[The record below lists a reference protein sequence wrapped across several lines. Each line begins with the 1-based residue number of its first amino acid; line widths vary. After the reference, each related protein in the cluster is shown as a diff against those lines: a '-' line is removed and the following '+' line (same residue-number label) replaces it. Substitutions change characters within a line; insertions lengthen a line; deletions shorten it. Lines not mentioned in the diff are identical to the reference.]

1 MSILTE
7 QTTVRTPQRRSV
19 AHTPMPMLAQ
29 VVMMTQR
36 SVITLVRTPQ
46 AVLPNIFISVFL
58 LLVFHAALGGTAEF
72 LPAFRSVDY
81 IAFLLPFTIISAVL
95 DSPGGQSMVRD
106 IENGYFDKLLLTP
119 ISRPALI
126 LGHIIAS
133 GLVVVLASTI
143 IIAVGF
149 ALGLRP
155 ATGIGGV
162 FVTLLFALL
171 IGSGFAGFT
180 IGVALRTGSAA
191 ATQGASFAF
200 FPLSFMSTAFFPL
213 EYLQG
218 WLRVVAELNPITY
231 ILDALRGV
239 MIVGWEPEKLALGL
253 AASALVSILPFMF
266 ALASL
271 HTRTRRR

>member
-1 MSILTE
+1 MSILT
-7 QTTVRTPQRRSV
+7 QSTTVRA
-19 AHTPMPMLAQ
+19 AHSRTVQHKRMPIAAQ

-36 SVITLVRTPQ
+36 SVMTLIRTPQ

-81 IAFLLPFTIISAVL
+81 IAFLLPFTIVSAVL

-106 IENGYFDKLLLTP
+106 IESGYFDKLLLTP

-133 GLVVVLASTI
+133 GFVVVLASTI
-143 IIAVGF
+143 IIAVGV

-155 ATGIGGV
+155 ATGIAGV
-162 FVTLLFALL
+162 LVTLIFALL
-171 IGSGFAGFT
+171 IGTGFAGFT
-180 IGVALRTGSAA
+180 IGVALRTGNAA
-191 ATQGASFAF
+191 ATQGAAFAF

-218 WLRVVAELNPITY
+218 WLRVVAEINPITY
-231 ILDALRGV
+231 VLDALRSV
-239 MIVGWEPEKLALGL
+239 MITGWEPEKLGLGL
-253 AASALVSILPFMF
+253 AASALVSIIPFLF
-266 ALASL
+266 ALSSL
-271 HTRTRRR
+271 HARTRRR